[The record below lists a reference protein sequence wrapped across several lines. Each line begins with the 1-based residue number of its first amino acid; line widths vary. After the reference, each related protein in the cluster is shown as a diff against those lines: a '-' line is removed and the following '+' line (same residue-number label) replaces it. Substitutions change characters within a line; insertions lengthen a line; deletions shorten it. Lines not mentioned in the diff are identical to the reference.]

1 MTNIQRNGGL
11 ALIAAAAI
19 SLAGCAAV
27 AVEASDTTLS
37 SDLVGYP
44 WSGTALVVFSAGLLA
59 LVVIGLQATPLLWL
73 GVAFYALGFAVLG
86 VAMATG
92 PVARLQTA

>member
-37 SDLVGYP
+37 SDLSAHPGRHR
-44 WSGTALVVFSAGLLA
+44 ARVFSAGLLA
-59 LVVIGLQATPLLWL
+59 LVVIGLQASRCSARRRVLRARFRL
-73 GVAFYALGFAVLG
+73 LG